1 MGFSAAIATESPRKS
16 KLTKYFPSRECNS
29 PWIDSES
36 EMMVVLIPHPRRR
49 HPYAKFERLASRAH
63 TDSEELEA
71 APAIYMMMINTNFVR
86 FLESTRTPIGR
97 SPTGNPE
104 SLQGPIFR

>member
-1 MGFSAAIATESPRKS
+1 MGYSTAIATESPRKS

-63 TDSEELEA
+63 TEELEA
-71 APAIYMMMINTNFVR
+71 APAIYMMINTKSCQVLGKYSDADR
-86 FLESTRTPIGR
+86 
-97 SPTGNPE
+97 
-104 SLQGPIFR
+104 